1 VPYYYRRAEGNS
13 RRAGFYPLSVRKF
26 SDYIA
31 KLINLTKFLKGC
43 TTIRELEEMPNHYS
57 HSIYKSY
64 IDMIMDEKKKQN
76 HADEQAM
83 DEIEDQLMP

>member
-1 VPYYYRRAEGNS
+1 
-13 RRAGFYPLSVRKF
+13 
-26 SDYIA
+26 
-31 KLINLTKFLKGC
+31 
-43 TTIRELEEMPNHYS
+43 MPNHYS